1 MNVKKVI
8 CSALVWIMVFPSY
21 ACQKTPSA
29 KVVSQ
34 KGIGITGYTDSA
46 PMDKHENTDETVS
59 VKYGNTFFSTDESV
73 EFIFNINDAI
83 AVTKMPVVRIAPDF
97 LSENDAKRVAH
108 VLFGNADFYES
119 EPMFAPTYSKEE
131 IQEKIRRWSP
141 FTNSNAIQQLYGQP
155 MDHVVDIV
163 KRFIEEYTL
172 QYEQAPDESPHK
184 PCEWKFR
191 KTSDYR
197 YSDEQIYEEQIDTS
211 ADNDEITAS
220 LRVNNIEYQYNA
232 ATRNREDYK
241 LNYISVYPYTGIS
254 PNGIDSLIINSQL
267 CRTEKPTDEEISYA
281 FNLADTWLKD
291 MEMGEWSI
299 DQCNVKTTYYGDIPE
314 YVICISAVPVIQ
326 GVPAIRYPQLDNL
339 KSENVYDSNY
349 YYTDACFEFSAN
361 GDLMLFRMYSPI
373 EIKEVVN
380 ENAALLSADDLL
392 AKAKTYLQ
400 LSDLY
405 AYGIGS
411 ETEQLE
417 DKIGCKV
424 EISNL
429 DIGLTRIK
437 VQDSDDYFYVPSFV
451 LKGNVEYYNKKS
463 AEVIFSADNV
473 TLLVLN
479 AVDGSIITTVN
490 EW

>member
-1 MNVKKVI
+1 M
-8 CSALVWIMVFPSY
+8 SY
-21 ACQKTPSA
+21 D
-29 KVVSQ
+29 V
-34 KGIGITGYTDSA
+34 
-46 PMDKHENTDETVS
+46 
-59 VKYGNTFFSTDESV
+59 
-73 EFIFNINDAI
+73 
-83 AVTKMPVVRIAPDF
+83 
-97 LSENDAKRVAH
+97 
-108 VLFGNADFYES
+108 
-119 EPMFAPTYSKEE
+119 
-131 IQEKIRRWSP
+131 
-141 FTNSNAIQQLYGQP
+141 
-155 MDHVVDIV
+155 
-163 KRFIEEYTL
+163 
-172 QYEQAPDESPHK
+172 
-184 PCEWKFR
+184 
-191 KTSDYR
+191 
-197 YSDEQIYEEQIDTS
+197 
-211 ADNDEITAS
+211 
-220 LRVNNIEYQYNA
+220 
-232 ATRNREDYK
+232 
-241 LNYISVYPYTGIS
+241 
-254 PNGIDSLIINSQL
+254 
-267 CRTEKPTDEEISYA
+267 
-281 FNLADTWLKD
+281 
-291 MEMGEWSI
+291 
-299 DQCNVKTTYYGDIPE
+299 
-314 YVICISAVPVIQ
+314 
-326 GVPAIRYPQLDNL
+326 L